1 MKFKEVVNNLNI
13 LKLDKMASCLS
24 EYVDKVNNE
33 KIPFLDALLE
43 LTKLEI
49 ANKAERSS
57 QFNIRIAH
65 FPCYRTFEDFDFSFQ
80 PSINKE
86 QVLELAS
93 LRFIEEKK
101 NVLLIGS
108 PGTGKTHIATAI
120 GIEAAK
126 NRVSTYFIS
135 CHDLISQLSL
145 AHSENRLVDKI
156 KQYNRYKLLI
166 IDEVGYLPVDKTGA
180 NLLFQLLAKRY
191 EKYSTIVTSN
201 QQFSKWGEVL
211 SDATLASAILDRLLH
226 HSYVFNITGNSFRIK
241 DKILEKR
248 DNNVVY

>member
-1 MKFKEVVNNLNI
+1 MKYNKVIENLTT
-13 LKLDKMASCLS
+13 LKLDKIAESLS
-24 EYVDKVNNE
+24 EYVDRINDGSYS
-33 KIPFLDALLE
+33 FLEALYD

-49 ANKAERSS
+49 EYKAKRASE
-57 QFNIRIAH
+57 FNIRIAH
-65 FPCYRTFEDFDFSFQ
+65 FPYYRTFDDFDFTFQ
-80 PSINKE
+80 PSIKKE
-86 QVLELAS
+86 QIEELAS
-93 LRFIEEKK
+93 LRFLDEKK
-101 NVLLIGS
+101 NILLIGS

-120 GIEAAK
+120 GVEAAK

-201 QQFSKWGEVL
+201 QPFSKWGEVL
-211 SDATLASAILDRLLH
+211 SDSTLASAILDRLLH
-226 HSYVFNITGNSFRIK
+226 HSYVFNITGNSYRIK
-241 DKILEKR
+241 NKMIEKR
-248 DNNVVY
+248 DENVEY

>member
-1 MKFKEVVNNLNI
+1 
-13 LKLDKMASCLS
+13 MAHQ
-24 EYVDKVNNE
+24 E
-33 KIPFLDALLE
+33 
-43 LTKLEI
+43 
-49 ANKAERSS
+49 
-57 QFNIRIAH
+57 H
-65 FPCYRTFEDFDFSFQ
+65 
-80 PSINKE
+80 
-86 QVLELAS
+86 
-93 LRFIEEKK
+93 
-101 NVLLIGS
+101 
-108 PGTGKTHIATAI
+108 GKTHIATAI

-211 SDATLASAILDRLLH
+211 SDSTLASAILDRLLH
-226 HSYVFNITGNSFRIK
+226 HSYVFNITGNSYRIK

-248 DNNVVY
+248 DKNVY

>member
-1 MKFKEVVNNLNI
+1 MVHL
-13 LKLDKMASCLS
+13 
-24 EYVDKVNNE
+24 
-33 KIPFLDALLE
+33 
-43 LTKLEI
+43 
-49 ANKAERSS
+49 
-57 QFNIRIAH
+57 AH
-65 FPCYRTFEDFDFSFQ
+65 
-80 PSINKE
+80 
-86 QVLELAS
+86 
-93 LRFIEEKK
+93 
-101 NVLLIGS
+101 
-108 PGTGKTHIATAI
+108 GKTHIATAI

-201 QQFSKWGEVL
+201 QQFSKWGDVL

-226 HSYVFNITGNSFRIK
+226 HSYVFNITGNSYRIK
-241 DKILEKR
+241 DKVLEKR
-248 DNNVVY
+248 NSTDGY